1 MVADL
6 QLTFVSMVTLLVTWA
21 LASIPALMI
30 LVVSFSFVTSLM
42 GAVMTRR
49 YVTGRSQGGSL
60 VLPMTR
66 QNLELPVAGALFW
79 RIAARHLARVLFA
92 VEVIFAAWALPAWT
106 SGNASLV
113 IGTPEGGIM
122 RLARRNILE
131 TVAARKFHAHPLAS
145 VANRSQA

>member
-6 QLTFVSMVTLLVTWA
+6 QMTFVSMVMLLVTWA

-42 GAVMTRR
+42 GTVMTRR
-49 YVTGRSQGGSL
+49 YVTGSPWRIAGITPDPAKPGPACGGR
-60 VLPMTR
+60 PI
-66 QNLELPVAGALFW
+66 W

-122 RLARRNILE
+122 RLARRKSLE
-131 TVAARKFHAHPLAS
+131 AVAARKFHAHPLAS